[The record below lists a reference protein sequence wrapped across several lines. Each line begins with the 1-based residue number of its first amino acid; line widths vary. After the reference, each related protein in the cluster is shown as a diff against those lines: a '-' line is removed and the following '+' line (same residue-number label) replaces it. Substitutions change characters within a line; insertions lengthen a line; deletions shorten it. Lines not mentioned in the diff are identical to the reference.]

1 MRARARPLA
10 VAFLHLAVVWSFA
23 VAQTLLDLLG
33 DNPEFFVARENTRG
47 DILVLGF
54 FLVLVPPLL
63 LTALEALAALV
74 SERARQTVHV
84 LFIGGLAALFALQVL
99 KDLSD
104 GTALVLI
111 PLAIL
116 AGVLVAWAYARTTVM
131 PAMLTVLG
139 PAPLVFLAIFLLVS
153 PVSKL
158 VLPGGEVEG
167 ANVPVPGRAPVVM
180 IVLDEFSGLGLM
192 GPGHRIDASAYP
204 NFARLA
210 ADSTWYR
217 NATTV
222 ADFTGQA
229 VPAMVTGERPQ
240 PGAIPTAADHPE
252 SLFTLL
258 GGKYTFDVTE
268 PVTDVCPQRFCPA
281 EATGRPPRGTRLRGL
296 FSDLS
301 LVVLHQLAPRDIE
314 DGLDPVDRSFGDFGR
329 EAASGGDLP
338 PSTPSARGAAA
349 GFQALV
355 ALAERTQ
362 EFHRFNRQLERAA
375 STRSLSF
382 LHVQLPHNPYSFLP
396 TGQRYFDAPGHA
408 PGLAITNKW
417 ESQPLANQ
425 AFARFRLQIGYVDRL
440 LGRTLDSL
448 RKSGLYDKAMIVVV
462 ADHGISFLSGSPYRE
477 VTRENLVRIADV
489 PLLIKAPGQQRGRI
503 DDDNVR
509 TIDVLPTIAKELG
522 VKLPWSL
529 DGLPAEDAG
538 QSGEV
543 RVHALRGGDF
553 SLPFAEYVRR
563 RDAVADKLLRET
575 TSPGTHGL
583 YAGGPYGGLIGR
595 RVAQM
600 AGAPVEAGGLQLD
613 GGGLFASVD
622 PAAPVVPS
630 LVTGVVTGVGPG
642 TPLAVAVNGR
652 IAATAPAY
660 ADGDTT
666 RFAGLVSP
674 DAYADG
680 ANAID
685 VYRITPGGHSLARI
699 GGLGGAYRLARRGDT
714 VGLEDPSGR
723 WRRVAA
729 GQGGYID
736 KLTVGSEQDVT
747 IEGWAGLTEPV
758 TSARTVVAFAGSRFL
773 GEVSPSV
780 ERGDLRD
787 QYGPTLAKA
796 GFKLRSYAPG
806 PRPGSDEAPIRAYA
820 LVGDAAYAL
829 TLPPE

>member
-1 MRARARPLA
+1 VRGKGRTLG
-10 VAFLHLAVVWSFA
+10 VACLHLAVVWSFA
-23 VAQTLLDLLG
+23 VAQPLLDLLG
-33 DNPEFFVARENTRG
+33 DNPDFFVARENTRG
-47 DILVLGF
+47 DILILAFV
-54 FLVLVPPLL
+54 LVLVPPLL
-63 LTALEALAALV
+63 LTAVEALAALA
-74 SERARQTVHV
+74 SERARQAVHV
-84 LFIGGLAALFALQVL
+84 LFISGLASVFALQVL
-99 KDLSD
+99 KDSSD
-104 GTALVLI
+104 GTAVVLI

-116 AGVLVAWAYARTTVM
+116 AGVLVGWAYARTTVM

-139 PAPLVFLAIFLLVS
+139 PAPLVFLGIFLLAS

-167 ANVPVPGRAPVVM
+167 ADVPVPGRAPVVM

-192 GPGHRIDASAYP
+192 GEGHRIDASAYP

-240 PGAIPTAADHPE
+240 PGSIPTAADHPE

-258 GGKYTFDVTE
+258 GGKYSFDVTE

-296 FSDLS
+296 LSDLS
-301 LVVLHQLAPRDIE
+301 LVVLHQLAPRDLE

-329 EAASGGDLP
+329 EAASGDLP

-362 EFHRFNRQLERAA
+362 EFQRFNRQLERAPSA
-375 STRSLSF
+375 RSLSF

-396 TGQRYFDAPGHA
+396 TGQRYFDAPGHQ
-408 PGLAITNKW
+408 PGLAVSNKW
-417 ESQPLANQ
+417 ESEPLARQ
-425 AFARFRLQIGYVDRL
+425 AFARFRLQIGYADLL

-448 RKSGLYDKAMIVVV
+448 RKSGLYDEAMIVVV
-462 ADHGISFLSGSPYRE
+462 ADHGISFLSGAPYRE

-489 PLLIKAPGQQRGRI
+489 PLIIKAPGQRRGWI
-503 DDDNVR
+503 DDHNVR

-529 DGLPAEDAG
+529 DGRPADEAG
-538 QSGEV
+538 QGGEV

-563 RDAVADKLLRET
+563 RDAIADRLWRQT
-575 TSPGTHGL
+575 TSPGTRGL
-583 YAGGPYGGLIGR
+583 YAGGPYGELIGR
-595 RVAQM
+595 RAEQL
-600 AGAPVEAGGLQLD
+600 ARAPVEAGGVQLD
-613 GGGLFASVD
+613 GSGLFASID

-630 LVTGVVTGVGPG
+630 LVTGVVTGVRPG
-642 TPLAVAVNGR
+642 DPLAVTVNGR
-652 IAATAPAY
+652 IATTAPAY
-660 ADGDTT
+660 ADGDAT
-666 RFAGLVSP
+666 RFAGIVSP
-674 DAYADG
+674 DAYAHG
-680 ANAID
+680 ANAIA
-685 VYRITPGGHSLARI
+685 VYRIAPGGRSLARI

-714 VGLEDPSGR
+714 QGLQDPSGR
-723 WRRVAA
+723 WWRIAA
-729 GQGGYID
+729 GQGGYVD

-747 IEGWAGLTEPV
+747 LEGWAGLTEPV
-758 TSARTVVAFAGSRFL
+758 TAARTVVAFAGSRFL

-787 QYGPTLAKA
+787 EYGPTLAEA

-806 PRPGSDEAPIRAYA
+806 PRPGSDDAPIRAYA

-829 TLPPE
+829 TEPTP